1 MIISGKDLALRI
13 KHDIA
18 EKVKECEKKYG
29 RVPHQVVI
37 LVGEDPA
44 SMSYVKSKGKDAEQV
59 GFKVPPSGCPSLL
72 PRRNCSTSSPALT
85 PTRVWTAYWS
95 SSRCRN
101 ISTSPK

>member
-18 EKVKECEKKYG
+18 EKVKKCEKKYG

-59 GFKVPPSGCPSLL
+59 GFKGTTIRL
-72 PRRNCSTSSPALT
+72 P
-85 PTRVWTAYWS
+85 
-95 SSRCRN
+95 
-101 ISTSPK
+101 

>member
-18 EKVKECEKKYG
+18 EKVKECEKEYG

-59 GFKVPPSGCPSLL
+59 GFAEGLAAGEPRPPSRNSL
-72 PRRNCSTSSPALT
+72 TSSPA
-85 PTRVWTAYWS
+85 
-95 SSRCRN
+95 
-101 ISTSPK
+101 